1 MSRGNA
7 SKFKMFQDVGYSSVA
22 VRKTSETGLCA
33 RTHYASEIKPNW
45 MAPLQILHFFLFA
58 LGHF

>member
-1 MSRGNA
+1 MWA
-7 SKFKMFQDVGYSSVA
+7 IGYSSVA